1 MGAVPLVSTYLRKL
15 CPYRESTAYIWPY
28 PKKRASIQFRDS
40 TVTCT
45 TLGLNAPKW
54 INIKIGTLFR
64 HPKKIIEAYYLT
76 TNTQK
81 LQKKPASHD
90 TQEKKALLKHFLARK
105 WRDIWALIYCWF
117 AFCSFDA
124 LQRRP
129 KIIIW
134 IVLRESFLGAEIGRG
149 DRLGDRTP
157 LSMTTPI
164 VIRQICLSSGN
175 TIEWGGKYNPHISA
189 DYSRT
194 HPIHNAPNSWDPFR
208 VLGPPPP
215 PHSDFPK
222 PARAGNINAE

>member
-81 LQKKPASHD
+81 LQKKPASDD
-90 TQEKKALLKHFLARK
+90 TQEKKRSFGALFGAKMTRHLGPHFL
-105 WRDIWALIYCWF
+105 LVLL

-124 LQRRP
+124 L
-129 KIIIW
+129 
-134 IVLRESFLGAEIGRG
+134 
-149 DRLGDRTP
+149 
-157 LSMTTPI
+157 
-164 VIRQICLSSGN
+164 
-175 TIEWGGKYNPHISA
+175 
-189 DYSRT
+189 
-194 HPIHNAPNSWDPFR
+194 
-208 VLGPPPP
+208 
-215 PHSDFPK
+215 
-222 PARAGNINAE
+222 